1 MKYQLVLQWPYYSK
15 TDYDRLISLE
25 ETIRDGLG
33 DIGIVDGHDYGS
45 GEMNIFIHTNEPEV
59 VFAKVKSM
67 LDLGNESDKLKAGY
81 RDFDEDGY
89 VAIYPQGLGHFSVG

>member
-1 MKYQLVLQWPYYSK
+1 MKYQLVLQWPFSSNA
-15 TDYDRLISLE
+15 DYDRLISLE
-25 ETIRDGLG
+25 EKIQDGLG
-33 DIGIVDGHDYGS
+33 ELGIVDGHDYGS

-67 LDLGNESDKLKAGY
+67 LDLGNEADKLKAGY
-81 RDFDEDGY
+81 RDFDEEYY